1 MQCHLFIY
9 FLLGINS
16 KVYYLVIFLAIK
28 QSPWRKSRKF
38 NKPRNQWSIHNPIW
52 HPKKDCSGLARKVTN
67 KIVELKTDKDSE
79 MNENKIVIL
88 TVLLLC
94 SAPMAKPKAMMS
106 KMKTEINTNLEA
118 MDMQL
123 QQIQNSTTTRSTS
136 ALCSLLFFFF
146 LLVLTRSF
154 SASIS
159 NIQKFT
165 GKVLKKKPMCFFF
178 YFNRK

>member
-1 MQCHLFIY
+1 MPFIY
-9 FLLGINS
+9 LFSFGYKLKSLLSYNFLSNQTEPMKKITKIQQIQKPMKHPQPN
-16 KVYYLVIFLAIK
+16 LA
-28 QSPWRKSRKF
+28 
-38 NKPRNQWSIHNPIW
+38 
-52 HPKKDCSGLARKVTN
+52 PKKRLQWLSKKSNQQNSWV
-67 KIVELKTDKDSE
+67 KDSE

-165 GKVLKKKPMCFFF
+165 GKVWKKKPMCFF